1 MRRTNK
7 EFIEWFGLK
16 VGDRILCHSVEYEVI
31 EDSDG
36 IFLYNGRSYSNMYQF
51 IDEEYTIIRKPKL
64 SDAERIILENLPK
77 DCGDWITRDRDNIL
91 IVSECKPVKYE
102 KGKWHFENRNFEILP
117 FEHLFQFITRGDEPY
132 EIKELLK

>member
-1 MRRTNK
+1 MKRTNK

-16 VGDRILCHSVEYEVI
+16 VGDRILCQSVEYEVI

-51 IDEEYTIIRKPKL
+51 LDEEYTIIKTPKL
-64 SDAERIILENLPK
+64 SDAERSILESLPEEYKWIARNKDKGYCSIFTDFPKRDKEHWDFFDAMWNLP
-77 DCGDWITRDRDNIL
+77 
-91 IVSECKPVKYE
+91 
-102 KGKWHFENRNFEILP
+102 FF
-117 FEHLFQFITRGDEPY
+117 HLFKFIKWEDEPY

>member
-1 MRRTNK
+1 MKRTNK

-16 VGDRILCHSVEYEVI
+16 VGDRILCHSEEFEVI

-51 IDEEYTIIRKPKL
+51 LDEEYTIIKTPKL
-64 SDAERIILENLPK
+64 SDAERVILENLPK
-77 DCGDWITRDRDNIL
+77 DCGGWITRDRDNIL
-91 IVSECKPVKYE
+91 IASEFKPIKYE
-102 KGKWHFENRNFEILP
+102 KGKWHFENRNFVILP